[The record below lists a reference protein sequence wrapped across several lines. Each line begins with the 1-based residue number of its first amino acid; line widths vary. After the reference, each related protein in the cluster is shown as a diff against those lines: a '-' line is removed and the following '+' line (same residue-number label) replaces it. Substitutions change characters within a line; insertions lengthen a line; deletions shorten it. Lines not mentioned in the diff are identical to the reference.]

1 MSSGSTSRPV
11 ALITGGTRGI
21 GYGCAEALAAEG
33 YDLALC
39 GMREE
44 SQLGETLAPLRA
56 AGAEVLY
63 HRADVG
69 SRPERLELM
78 DAVRSTFGRLHVL
91 VNNAGVAPAERN
103 DLLEATEESFE
114 RLLRIN
120 LQGPYFLTQSAANWM
135 IAQREADPD
144 FRGRII
150 NVGSVSSVMASV
162 NRGEYC
168 VSKAG
173 LTMATRLWAA
183 RLGEF
188 DIPVYEVQPGVI
200 ATDMTEGVKTKYDR
214 LIGEGLMV
222 QPRWGQPADVGR
234 AVAMLARGD
243 LAYNTGQVIAVDGG
257 MMMLRL

>member
-1 MSSGSTSRPV
+1 V

-33 YDLALC
+33 HDLALC
-39 GMREE
+39 GMRTPD
-44 SQLGETLAPLRA
+44 QVADVLAPLREH
-56 AGAEVLY
+56 GAEVLY
-63 HRADVG
+63 LQADVG
-69 SRPERLELM
+69 SRSDRRNLI
-78 DAVRSTFGRLHVL
+78 AGVRNHFGRLHVL
-91 VNNAGVAPAERN
+91 VNNAGVAPTERR

-120 LQGPYFLTQSAANWM
+120 LQGPYFLIQAAANWM
-135 IAQREADPD
+135 IEQQQADPN
-144 FRGRII
+144 FQGRII
-150 NVGSVSSVMASV
+150 NVTSVSSVMAST

-200 ATDMTEGVKTKYDR
+200 ATDMTKAVKEKYDR
-214 LIGEGLMV
+214 LIAEGLMV

-234 AVAMLARGD
+234 TIAMLARGD
-243 LAYNTGQVIAVDGG
+243 LAYSTGQVIAVDGG
-257 MMMLRL
+257 LMLPRL